1 LAASCFGCPVP
12 SLPVLRP
19 GHSVHFC
26 TFRPE
31 RTPGSRVMYLG
42 VGHSNREGNMDGL
55 YLGIAIAGVNALVA
69 MGLVIAFM

>member
-1 LAASCFGCPVP
+1 MGVRFPPPGVAA
-12 SLPVLRP
+12 RP
-19 GHSVHFC
+19 LG
-26 TFRPE
+26 TLLYIRPE